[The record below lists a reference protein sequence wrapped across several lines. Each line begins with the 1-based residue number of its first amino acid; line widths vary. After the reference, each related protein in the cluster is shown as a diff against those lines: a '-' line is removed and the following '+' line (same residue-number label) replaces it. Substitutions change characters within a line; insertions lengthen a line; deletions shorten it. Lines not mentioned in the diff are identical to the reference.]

1 MIWPRPSRVELRFDR
16 AKGAVYNSW
25 GDEKAQHTRHIVAW
39 GTAKGLLDWPIS
51 DEGLTAC
58 FHYRSDPNTPATKDA
73 SSGGYLTFYD
83 TPCDRLRYR
92 TLRLQCRA
100 TDVEGQAD
108 LGVRLVIDDP
118 HLAGNRE
125 LVVYELPSLKS
136 FAVIDSTWRSIRIP
150 ISEFQQRHYRPP
162 LPSGLDANTINKIV
176 FFIDNRMVGECCRGT
191 MWISEITFS
200 P

>member
-1 MIWPRPSRVELRFDR
+1 MELRFDR

-25 GDEKAQHTRHIVAW
+25 GDSKAQHTRHIVAW
-39 GTAKGLLDWPIS
+39 GTEKGFLDWPIT
-51 DEGLTAC
+51 DGGLTAC
-58 FHYRSDPNTPATKDA
+58 FHYQSDPNVPDTKEA

-83 TPCDRLRYR
+83 APCDRLRYR
-92 TLRLQCRA
+92 MLHLQCRA

-108 LGVRLVIDDP
+108 MGIRLVVDDP
-118 HLAGNRE
+118 RLAGNRE
-125 LVVYELPSLKS
+125 LVVYELPSLRS
-136 FAVIDSTWRSIRIP
+136 FATIDGTWRNIRIP

-176 FFIDNRMVGECCRGT
+176 FFVDNPIVGVCRQGT
-191 MWISEITFS
+191 LWISEIALC